1 MTHRDELDRIYR
13 TRSPGDIPWDREAPP
28 PALVELVEKA
38 RVTPCKTIDL
48 GCGTGNHALYLA
60 GRGFDVTGVDFAPS
74 AIEKAEEKARPA
86 GIRVRFL
93 SADVLGDL
101 SEVTETFEFAYDW
114 QLLHHVYP
122 EHRQQYVRNV
132 DRLLVPGGRHL
143 SVCFSEDDPCFGGEG
158 KYRTTSMG
166 TRLYFSSEKEMR
178 EMFETCFV
186 IEELKTIETEG
197 KTAPHLSVWT
207 FMTKK
212 PTKR

>member
-1 MTHRDELDRIYR
+1 MTHRDELDRLYR
-13 TRSPGDIPWDREAPP
+13 TRNLGDIPWDREAPP
-28 PALVELVEKA
+28 HALVELVEKNI
-38 RVTPCKTIDL
+38 VKPCKTIDL

-60 GRGFDVTGVDFAPS
+60 GRGFDVTGIDFAPS
-74 AIEKAEEKARPA
+74 AIEKAEEKARAA
-86 GIRVRFL
+86 GIRCRFL
-93 SADVLGDL
+93 PADVLGDL
-101 SEVTETFEFAYDW
+101 VEITETFEFAYGW

-132 DRLLVPGGRHL
+132 GRLLVPGGRHL

-166 TRLYFSSEKEMR
+166 TRLYFSSEKEMK
-178 EMFETCFV
+178 ELFETCFV

-197 KTAPHLSVWT
+197 KTAPHLSVWA

-212 PTKR
+212 STER